1 KKTDPVRG
9 EVREPLYVVPAL
21 SLGIA
26 NPVYVFNDNAQQ
38 IEITVKP
45 FSNLSNTTVALQHPK
60 NWMVSPATINLN
72 NLKKGISQKVN
83 FTVTAPKTAAS
94 GTIAV
99 TATSNDRTYSQ
110 DVITLDYNHIPDQQ
124 YVVDAT
130 ATVVKPALIN
140 NAKRVAYITGA
151 GDDVPLAIAAMG
163 SSVEQFTP
171 SNLPSDLGV
180 YDAVMIGIRAAN
192 VHDDLPNLKPVFSSY
207 VNAGGTLIMQY
218 NTAGRFDKNALGP
231 LDITLSRK
239 RVTDENAAITFLAP
253 DHRILNTPNKITQAD
268 FKDWVQERGLYFP
281 EKWDAAFE
289 PILGMKDGDEE
300 MTTGSLIVA
309 PYGKGHVIYTGLSL
323 FRELPAGV
331 PGAYRLLAN
340 MLNMSK

>member
-1 KKTDPVRG
+1 
-9 EVREPLYVVPAL
+9 
-21 SLGIA
+21 
-26 NPVYVFNDNAQQ
+26 
-38 IEITVKP
+38 
-45 FSNLSNTTVALQHPK
+45 
-60 NWMVSPATINLN
+60 
-72 NLKKGISQKVN
+72 
-83 FTVTAPKTAAS
+83 
-94 GTIAV
+94 
-99 TATSNDRTYSQ
+99 
-110 DVITLDYNHIPDQQ
+110 
-124 YVVDAT
+124 
-130 ATVVKPALIN
+130 
-140 NAKRVAYITGA
+140 
-151 GDDVPLAIAAMG
+151 
-163 SSVEQFTP
+163 
-171 SNLPSDLGV
+171 
-180 YDAVMIGIRAAN
+180 
-192 VHDDLPNLKPVFSSY
+192 
-207 VNAGGTLIMQY
+207 MQY